1 MTLSLYKQ
9 PQPETYNE
17 PRVQVDSTELLRSIE
32 LLSQSESIFPVHL
45 KTQVTP
51 LINKLTLILS
61 DIDKQCQNAR
71 ETLESE
77 TIRTSALR
85 YKFVNMPNAI
95 QTEMLQVVMSA
106 RMSNKAL
113 IDDLQNKVISMEEEM
128 ERLKKDQEITD
139 LHNSVLVPTMKNLQK
154 QYDSA
159 IDYLNNMLTMR
170 FVLSMYIRSI
180 SHCHGASVLHFTW
193 PDSLLCVNPFGFPE
207 YCMLY
212 RNTIECK
219 NTFKL

>member
-1 MTLSLYKQ
+1 M
-9 PQPETYNE
+9 E

-32 LLSQSESIFPVHL
+32 LISQSESIFPSHL
-45 KTQVTP
+45 RTQATP
-51 LINKLTLILS
+51 LIKKLTSTLS
-61 DIDKQCQNAR
+61 EIDKQCQNAR

-85 YKFVNMPNAI
+85 YKYDNMPNAI
-95 QTEMLQVVMSA
+95 QTEILQVVMSA

-113 IDDLQNKVISMEEEM
+113 IDDLQNKVINMEEEM

-170 FVLSMYIRSI
+170 FVLSMYTQSI
-180 SHCHGASVLHFTW
+180 S
-193 PDSLLCVNPFGFPE
+193 
-207 YCMLY
+207 YC
-212 RNTIECK
+212 
-219 NTFKL
+219 